1 MKHCPNPRCPSLAA
15 TGFVAEYIDTV
26 GVCADCD
33 TVLMDGAAPEASEVY
48 QPLLQEEQLARMVVA
63 AVFDAEEVARQAQQR
78 LIANDI
84 PAVLQ
89 HDYVG
94 EEYVGEEVVVE
105 QDGAEN
111 EADVA
116 AESTLD
122 EVADEAQAEEAT
134 GSLIALLV
142 RQDDLFAT
150 IRILELLADS
160 PAAGEDEAGEEDDES
175 LAEDAEADSEEYID
189 DEVEGAP
196 EDRIDDE
203 VEDKTRPGNYPATS
217 SLSTVESSSP
227 RPLRLIG
234 LIAVIIIVIL
244 GLLYGLGGFR

>member
-15 TGFVAEYIDTV
+15 TGFVAEYKDTV
-26 GVCADCD
+26 DVCADCD
-33 TVLMDGAAPEASEVY
+33 TALMDGAAPEASEVY

-89 HDYVG
+89 HDYVA
-94 EEYVGEEVVVE
+94 EEVVVE

-111 EADVA
+111 EAAVA
-116 AESTLD
+116 AEAALD
-122 EVADEAQAEEAT
+122 EVADEAQTQEAT

-142 RQDDLFAT
+142 RQADLFAT

-189 DEVEGAP
+189 DEVEGAV
-196 EDRIDDE
+196 EDRMDDE

-234 LIAVIIIVIL
+234 LIAVVIIVIL